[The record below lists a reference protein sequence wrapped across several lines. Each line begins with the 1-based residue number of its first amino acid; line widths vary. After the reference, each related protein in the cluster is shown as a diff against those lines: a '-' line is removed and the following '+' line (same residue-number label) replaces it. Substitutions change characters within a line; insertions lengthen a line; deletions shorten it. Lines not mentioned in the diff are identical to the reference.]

1 MTAGPAAPSASR
13 HASLGAL
20 GGGFCGWWQCGVFPA
35 AARCGAPPI
44 PLPTR
49 PRLFSQLQHYGTLR
63 GADEITDHGAEYVVI
78 TQTIPTTMFQHRDNG
93 SCARKAA

>member
-1 MTAGPAAPSASR
+1 MTAGPGALSVPR

-20 GGGFCGWWQCGVFPA
+20 GGAFCGWWQCGAFPA

-44 PLPTR
+44 PLSTR
-49 PRLFSQLQHYGTLR
+49 PRLCSQLQHYGTLR

-78 TQTIPTTMFQHRDNG
+78 TQRIPTTIFQYCDNG